1 MFLES
6 LMKLSFRDDAL
17 AQLETDPGF
26 TAGFQPGIVKAYR
39 KRVNFIRQAQDERD
53 LHAWTSLFFERL
65 KKPRSHQH
73 SIRLNDQW
81 RLILEIEGK
90 APSKTIA
97 IVAIEDYH

>member
-1 MFLES
+1 MR
-6 LMKLSFRDDAL
+6 LSFRDEAL
-17 AQLETDPGF
+17 ARLETDPSF
-26 TAGFQPGIVKAYR
+26 TAGHAPAIVKAFR

-53 LHAWTSLFFERL
+53 LYAWTSLYFERL
-65 KKPRSHQH
+65 KKPRDHQH

-81 RLILEIEGK
+81 RLILESEGK

>member
-1 MFLES
+1 
-6 LMKLSFRDDAL
+6 MKLSFRDDTL
-17 AQLETDPGF
+17 ARLETDPGF
-26 TAGFQPGIVKAYR
+26 TAGHQPGIVKAFR

-53 LHAWTSLFFERL
+53 LYAWTSLYFERL
-65 KKPRSHQH
+65 KKPRDHQH

-90 APSKTIA
+90 APNKTIA